1 MRKIRKYQLEMLN
14 EVSGRRFWYPQTK
27 PMTMHHTVRHLDYEL
42 KRNEDFKASGLP
54 ERIFRIVSV

>member
-14 EVSGRRFWYPQTK
+14 EANGRRFWYPQTK
-27 PMTMHHTVRHLDYEL
+27 PMTMYHTVNHLDKEL
-42 KRNEDFKASGLP
+42 KRNEDLKAFGLP